1 MSAIGTS
8 TANFD
13 ESIVGL
19 IGGIL
24 LLFYGIAGV
33 LYSVVFKALYTSN
46 VEGFLLFILLTV
58 LIVNFCAIAVL
69 QKIPPTGSVEE
80 QVDTKLGPSSEN
92 NQRIIIATSEP
103 IYSET
108 YELVTPPS
116 SSSSAPPRS
125 PQSPDD
131 QIHAALLTTHGD
143 TTENNERKRL
153 LSLKTDGL
161 SPSPTPIKTPTAASM
176 TPRQMLTSSLFW
188 SYAIATILQQGLTYQ
203 VNINAIIQTSLG
215 PSASIETGT
224 ELTAVHVTLISAFQS
239 IGRFIFGAGSDVLA
253 NHGVERSILLVVAN
267 LLLFIPPLLL
277 ACTQDFS
284 SITKGAMLYFCSILV
299 GLGWGAGG
307 GLFPTL
313 TRSLFGAKY
322 YGTASAFVM
331 VGVPIGI
338 FSFNGLFGALYDAQL
353 QKQASA
359 GGSLDYC
366 YGNDCFK
373 VAFIATTVVQ
383 TFTLV
388 SAILLVYYS
397 RQKTRRLQLGSEG
410 GLESP
415 LRG

>member
-33 LYSVVFKALYTSN
+33 LYSVIFKALYTSN
-46 VEGFLLFILLTV
+46 IEGFLLFILLTV
-58 LIVNFCAIAVL
+58 VIVNFCASAVL
-69 QKIPPTGSVEE
+69 QKIPPTGGIEEE

-92 NQRIIIATSEP
+92 NQRLIIATSEP

-116 SSSSAPPRS
+116 SSSSAPTARS

-131 QIHAALLTTHGD
+131 QIHTALLTTPGD

-161 SPSPTPIKTPTAASM
+161 SPSPTPIKTPTTASM

-239 IGRFIFGAGSDVLA
+239 IGRFVFGAGSDVLA

-267 LLLFIPPLLL
+267 LFLFIPPLLL

-353 QKQASA
+353 QKQAAA
-359 GGSLDYC
+359 GGSVDYC

-373 VAFIATTVVQ
+373 VAFIATTIVQ

-388 SAILLVYYS
+388 SAFLLVYYS
-397 RQKTRRLQLGSEG
+397 RQKTRRLQL
-410 GLESP
+410 ESP
-415 LRG
+415 LRGG